1 MKKIILIILVV
12 VVVGIGGALFFLTGD
27 KAPTPFNHDPGD
39 YFVTDMADS
48 IRLLKID
55 MVITMA
61 DDKKQEFYTENN
73 HRIRNVVIQSIRG
86 KTESYLR
93 TAEAQATLSEAI
105 LTALR
110 LEFETEDFL
119 KIYYN
124 EFVIQ

>member
-1 MKKIILIILVV
+1 MKKIILIILAVV
-12 VVVGIGGALFFLTGD
+12 VIGIGAALFLLTGE
-27 KAPTPFNHDPGD
+27 KTPTPFTHDPGE

-48 IRLLKID
+48 MRLLKID
-55 MVITMA
+55 MVISMA
-61 DDKKQEFYTENN
+61 DEKKKEFYAENN

-86 KTESYLR
+86 KTESYLK
-93 TAEAQATLSEAI
+93 TAEAQATLSESI
-105 LTALR
+105 LAALR